1 MPRALG
7 LDIGNRRIG
16 VAISDAT
23 KLIATPLTVIDRKTE
38 DALARLRA
46 ITAEYKPDVLVAGVP
61 INVAGQSNEQAGLTR
76 AAAHEFAAALDLALV
91 LVDES
96 FSSAEA
102 KAIIA
107 SKRRKDQPQHDDA
120 IAASVILQRYLNG
133 LRDDLEYDE

>member
-1 MPRALG
+1 MARSLG

-23 KLIATPLTVIDRKTE
+23 KLIATPLTVIDQRTE
-38 DALARLRA
+38 DALARLRE
-46 ITAEYKPDVLVAGVP
+46 IVAEHDPDEVVVGVP
-61 INVAGQSNEQAGLTR
+61 INLPGQSGEQASLTQI
-76 AAAHEFAAALDLALV
+76 AARDFASALALPLV

-120 IAASVILQRYLNG
+120 IAASVILQRHLDA
-133 LRDDLEYDE
+133 LREDDFAD